1 MKRWHCA
8 AIFGKIDEK
17 KEQQEI
23 IQIMNILFFLTPKE
37 DVAHVDEDD
46 TMRQVLEK
54 MEHHGYTAIPL
65 LSREGKYIGTITE
78 GDLLLVLKDRN
89 FPDLK
94 LLEDM
99 PITSIQRRRD
109 NEAVKIDESMEDL
122 FGKVMNQNFVPV
134 VDDKR
139 VFIGIVTRKDILA
152 YLGKKAAA
160 QENGVQGHGSGIVM
174 DRTKE
179 FLKFVIFSQNR
190 MVIRYN
196 MKER

>member
-1 MKRWHCA
+1 
-8 AIFGKIDEK
+8 
-17 KEQQEI
+17 
-23 IQIMNILFFLTPKE
+23 MNILFFLTQKE

-78 GDLLLVLKDRN
+78 GDLLWFLKDRN

-99 PITSIQRRRD
+99 PITSIERRRD
-109 NEAVKIDESMEDL
+109 NQAVKIDESMENL
-122 FGKVMNQNFVPV
+122 FDKVMNQNFVPV

-139 VFIGIVTRKDILA
+139 VFIGIVTRKDVLA

-160 QENGVQGHGSGIVM
+160 QA
-174 DRTKE
+174 
-179 FLKFVIFSQNR
+179 
-190 MVIRYN
+190 
-196 MKER
+196 

>member
-1 MKRWHCA
+1 MR
-8 AIFGKIDEK
+8 K

-78 GDLLLVLKDRN
+78 GDLLWFLKDRN

-160 QENGVQGHGSGIVM
+160 QENGARGMPHAAGKCGRMS
-174 DRTKE
+174 RPSENPCKFTKNNPDCTTISR
-179 FLKFVIFSQNR
+179 FVCYFFH
-190 MVIRYN
+190 
-196 MKER
+196 KTEW